1 MIKLISEKEEMQ
13 RTIKA
18 HKAHGRGVAIV
29 PTMGGLHDGHLSLV
43 KQAALDCQIV
53 IVTIYVNP
61 TQFAVNED
69 LDSYPR
75 TIEADLEKL
84 VEQGLA
90 DIVYMPTTMYHAD
103 HATMII
109 PQGAAEGLEGAFRP
123 HFFSAVATIVL
134 KLFQHVP
141 ADKAFFG
148 EKDYQQL
155 AVIRQMVDDLD
166 LPIEIKSVPTARDE
180 RGLALS
186 SRNSYLS
193 EEEMKIAPQLYQQ
206 MQLAAMRLQKG
217 DAPSQVMTEAKE
229 ALLNAGFTSI
239 DYFELRDE
247 ATLAPLSSLQNKAR
261 LLVALHL
268 GQTRLIDNA
277 SVQELCIAQ

>member
-13 RTIKA
+13 RIIKA
-18 HKAHGRGVAIV
+18 HKTHDRNVAIV
-29 PTMGGLHDGHLSLV
+29 PTMGGLHDGHLSLI

-61 TQFAVNED
+61 TQFAANED

-84 VEQGLA
+84 AEQGLA
-90 DIVYMPTTMYHAD
+90 DIVYMPTTMYRAD
-103 HATMII
+103 HATMIM
-109 PQGAAEGLEGAFRP
+109 PDGAAKGLEGAFRP

-141 ADKAFFG
+141 ADKAYFG

-155 AVIRQMVDDLD
+155 AVIRQMVEDLD

-217 DAPSQVMTEAKE
+217 DAPQQVMAEAKE

-247 ATLAPLSSLQNKAR
+247 TTLAPLSSLQNKAR
-261 LLVALHL
+261 FFVALHL